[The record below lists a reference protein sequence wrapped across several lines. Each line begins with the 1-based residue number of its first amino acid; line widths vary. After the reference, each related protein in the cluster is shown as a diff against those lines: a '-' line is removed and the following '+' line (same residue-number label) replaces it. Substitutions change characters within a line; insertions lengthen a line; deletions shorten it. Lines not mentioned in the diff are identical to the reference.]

1 MPEAAGLR
9 KRRAGERLPPA
20 DTSQP
25 GSCMGKAVISLKV
38 KVERGNFLK
47 VECFQL

>member
-38 KVERGNFLK
+38 KVESRKGEFF
-47 VECFQL
+47 ES